1 MENRKFQLRRTGRKS
16 LLLVEFPIFI
26 TRYDE
31 VQSVN
36 IFCNVTGIRIYVT
49 NWALSYEKKVK
60 VEVKEKSAVGVDSL
74 LNIET
79 IKYCGTTKYEVDAYS
94 TALLEDQKNQFYQSI
109 PYHVTELFENVVISG
124 SLLVSSLLCAYL
136 VVDTGSLTSGQYV
149 FFAAYML
156 QLYSPMNR
164 LSGIYR

>member
-1 MENRKFQLRRTGRKS
+1 M
-16 LLLVEFPIFI
+16 
-26 TRYDE
+26 
-31 VQSVN
+31 
-36 IFCNVTGIRIYVT
+36 T
-49 NWALSYEKKVK
+49 NWAQRYEKKL
-60 VEVKEKSAVGVDSL
+60 ETKEKSSVGVDSL

-79 IKYCGTTKYEVDAYS
+79 IKYCGTTKYEVEAYS
-94 TALLEDQKNQFYQSI
+94 NALLEDQKAQFHMDI
-109 PYHVTELFENVVISG
+109 AYHVSDLFENVVVCG
-124 SLLVSSLLCAYL
+124 SLLVTSLLCAYL